1 MINLTSEVLTEL
13 IAIWKQEFG
22 EVLTEDQARHHAGRL
37 MTLYVLLSRKL
48 PNED

>member
-1 MINLTSEVLTEL
+1 MINLTPEDIAEF
-13 IAIWKQEFG
+13 IAIWKAEFD

-37 MTLYVLLSRKL
+37 LKLYVLLSRKL